1 MNQVGKRKP
10 LVLLALLI
18 LTCFTAHVLG
28 ADGVDLVLTA
38 DFKGKYIWRGQN
50 VTDDS
55 PDLFYTQIEYNK
67 F

>member
-1 MNQVGKRKP
+1 MEKRKI
-10 LVLLALLI
+10 LVLLALPI

-28 ADGVDLVLTA
+28 ADRVDLVLIA

-50 VTDDS
+50 LTDDS
-55 PDLFYTQIEYNK
+55 PDLFYTQIEYK

>member
-1 MNQVGKRKP
+1 MNKVEKRKI
-10 LVLLALLI
+10 LVLALGV
-18 LTCFTAHVLG
+18 LTCSTAGVFG
-28 ADGVDLVLTA
+28 SDKVDLELTA

-55 PDLFYTQIEYNK
+55 PDLFYTQIEYK